1 VKRIYHSKNNK
12 YKHHYDFNE
21 INKYH
26 KKYYIKIN
34 INAIQP
40 ERHYD
45 FNEIN
50 TEGINKN
57 KKNKKIKKSQ
67 FFLQKKNKLKKNL

>member
-1 VKRIYHSKNNK
+1 VKKIYHSKNNK
-12 YKHHYDFNE
+12 NKHHYDLNE
-21 INKYH
+21 RNKYH
-26 KKYYIKIN
+26 KKYHIKIN

-50 TEGINKN
+50 TEGVNKN
-57 KKNKKIKKSQ
+57 N
-67 FFLQKKNKLKKNL
+67 FF